1 METAKF
7 DKDLFLEKAKEILKK
22 ESKQD
27 AKEFLEEN
35 SKTVWEVVKLYAEL
49 TPNLIDNMVVATLDK
64 MVLDLIEGINKEDN
78 A

>member
-1 METAKF
+1 MTEVKF
-7 DKDLFLEKAKEILKK
+7 DKEAFLEKAKEILKK

-35 SKTVWEVVKLYAEL
+35 AKTLWSIIKLYADM
-49 TPNLIDNMVVATLDK
+49 TPNLIDNMVTATLDK